1 MGSVPSIFISEF
13 DFSLTDSANFE
24 EATFEVFDV
33 DCNLIEQESVSIY
46 LTLLEASNF
55 IAELLSHSGNFL
67 TAIII
72 MEECYS
78 NMD

>member
-1 MGSVPSIFISEF
+1 MPSIFISEF

-24 EATFEVFDV
+24 GVTFEVFGV
-33 DCNLIEQESVSIY
+33 DCNLTEQVSILIY
-46 LTLLEASNF
+46 LTLLAVGNF

-67 TAIII
+67 METII